1 LLGNGL
7 KMIQDQ
13 FNSNV
18 WYLGDFH
25 IVPDEEYLKW
35 LEEQLEDLYDGHIH
49 GMPHLESR
57 VEDLER
63 EAAGCRNRLG
73 I

>member
-1 LLGNGL
+1 MTRDSINPN
-7 KMIQDQ
+7 I
-13 FNSNV
+13 
-18 WYLGDFH
+18 WYMGDLCR
-25 IVPDEEYLKW
+25 VSDSEYLEW

-49 GMPHLESR
+49 GVNHLESR

-73 I
+73 V